1 MRKAFNFYRS
11 YYEVAMELKE
21 KEFVSFIKALL
32 QKQFEGIEPTEL
44 IGNAKL
50 AYIGQKF
57 SIDSQVIGYEGKTG
71 IKLTPTEGGAE
82 GGSQGGIEGGI
93 EEGSVQ
99 EKGKGKE
106 EEEEQFV
113 IETYG
118 DKFKDVF
125 DLWFQY
131 KRDRKQSYNTI
142 QGKRQF
148 YKKLYNLSN
157 KDSKKALLI
166 VEQSMANN
174 YSGVFELKES
184 TTKQVELDWRGFPI

>member
-32 QKQFEGIEPTEL
+32 QKQFEGIEPNGL

-71 IKLTPTEGGAE
+71 IKLTPTEGGTQGGSE
-82 GGSQGGIEGGI
+82 GGSEG
-93 EEGSVQ
+93 GSVQ
-99 EKGKGKE
+99 EKEKE
-106 EEEEQFV
+106 EEQYV

-118 DKFKDVF
+118 EKFKDVF
-125 DLWFQY
+125 DLWFDY
-131 KRDRKQSYNTI
+131 KRKRKEPYKNIMSRKQL
-142 QGKRQF
+142 
-148 YKKLYNLSN
+148 YKKLYQLSN
-157 KDSKKALLI
+157 NDTNKALKI
-166 VEQSMANN
+166 IEQSMANN
-174 YSGVFELKES
+174 YAGIFDVKES
-184 TTKQVELDWRGFPI
+184 TPKQVKLNWKGEPCE

>member
-82 GGSQGGIEGGI
+82 GGSQGGIEGG
-93 EEGSVQ
+93 SVQ
-99 EKGKGKE
+99 GKGKE

-166 VEQSMANN
+166 IEQSMANN
-174 YSGVFELKES
+174 YAGIFDVKES
-184 TTKQVELDWRGFPI
+184 TPKQVKLNWKGEPCE

>member
-32 QKQFEGIEPTEL
+32 QKQFEGIEPVEL

-71 IKLTPTEGGAE
+71 IKLTPTEGGSQ
-82 GGSQGGIEGGI
+82 GGSQVGIEG
-93 EEGSVQ
+93 GSVQ
-99 EKGKGKE
+99 EKEKGKE

-118 DKFKDVF
+118 EKFKDVF
-125 DLWFQY
+125 DLWFDY
-131 KRDRKQSYNTI
+131 KRKRKESYKNIMGRKQFYN
-142 QGKRQF
+142 
-148 YKKLYNLSN
+148 KLYQLSN
-157 KDSKKALLI
+157 KDSNKALKI
-166 VEQSMANN
+166 IEQSMANN
-174 YSGVFELKES
+174 YAGIFDVKES
-184 TTKQVELDWRGFPI
+184 KPKEVELDWRGLPI